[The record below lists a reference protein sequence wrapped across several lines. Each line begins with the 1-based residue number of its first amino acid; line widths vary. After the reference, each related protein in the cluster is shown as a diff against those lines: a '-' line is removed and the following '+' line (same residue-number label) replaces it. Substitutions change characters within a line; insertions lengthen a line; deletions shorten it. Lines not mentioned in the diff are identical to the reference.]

1 MKLEIVLTPHAKD
14 TLISIISFIQL
25 KWGDKSAA
33 KFVER
38 TYKVLDT
45 IAQQPYIFKVYQVN
59 NVRKGLITKH
69 TSVIYRVLD
78 DRIEVLFFWDN
89 RQEPVTDAN

>member
-1 MKLEIVLTPHAKD
+1 MKLEIVLTPRAKE
-14 TLISIISFIQL
+14 TLISIVSFIQL
-25 KWGDKSAA
+25 KWGNKSAE

-38 TYKVLDT
+38 TYRVLDT
-45 IAQQPYIFKVYQVN
+45 VAQQPYIFKVYQVN

-78 DRIEVLFFWDN
+78 DRLEVLFFWDN
-89 RQEPVTDAN
+89 RQDPVISD

>member
-1 MKLEIVLTPHAKD
+1 LGG
-14 TLISIISFIQL
+14 S
-25 KWGDKSAA
+25 SAE

-45 IAQQPYIFKVYQVN
+45 ISQQPYIFKAYQEKD
-59 NVRKGLITKH
+59 VRKGLITKH
-69 TSVIYRVLD
+69 TSVVYRVVN

-89 RQEPVTDAN
+89 RQEPVN